1 MNPTQKEILLYFAP
15 AWSRRIAVSNAMGP
29 EHLDIREAD
38 FEIRS
43 VDASGA
49 LSLDAMYVVG
59 MDAPRKPRE
68 AVPLFAKL
76 DGGGVAILETRA
88 SRTIK
93 RALKEVATGNG
104 LELIY
109 FGAPEALPLRIEK
122 KANRRGAHVAVFRKP
137 LFAGR
142 DSERKSLSIV
152 LPAPAIASPCVQA
165 RLRHWRDF
173 LLGAGLSGTAE
184 LLLVNDNPADREALQ
199 EFIGAELRDLRRD
212 GALQLTTHYR
222 SFGPARALQSAA
234 TFARGDYI
242 FWEHLATDDNR
253 PAYRFAIE
261 CEDVFACLQA
271 MWQLEER
278 RGGLPPLRAC
288 TILPRALRSDSKS
301 GRALALKKADTP
313 PPAALWNRSA
323 LATLQASASADTGA
337 KAKAIARR
345 LLRTGKTKALSGVG
359 ARCVVRLREITGGE
373 TDELSRTPRLAAPDP
388 AGR

>member
-1 MNPTQKEILLYFAP
+1 MNPTQKEILLHFAP

-29 EHLDIREAD
+29 EHLAIADSD

-109 FGAPEALPLRIEK
+109 FGAPESLPLRIEK
-122 KANRRGAHVAVFRKP
+122 AANRRGAHVAVFRKP
-137 LFAGR
+137 LFSGR
-142 DSERKSLSIV
+142 DGERKTLSIV
-152 LPAPAIASPCVQA
+152 LPAPTIAAPFVQS
-165 RLRHWRDF
+165 RLRNWRDF
-173 LLGAGLSGTAE
+173 LLGARLNNTAE
-184 LLLVNDNPADREALQ
+184 LLLVNDDPARSEALQ

-222 SFGPARALQSAA
+222 RFGAARALQSAA

-242 FWEHLATDDNR
+242 FWEHLASDDRVAPVQSKSRNAR
-253 PAYRFAIE
+253 TLAAPAYRFAIE

-278 RGGLPPLRAC
+278 RGGLPPFRAC
-288 TILPRALRSDSKS
+288 TILPAARRSHPKS
-301 GRALALKKADTP
+301 GRALALKKVDTP
-313 PPAALWNRSA
+313 AARGALESQRPGRARGQCECRHRRECENNRK
-323 LATLQASASADTGA
+323 TLTAHGWS
-337 KAKAIARR
+337 
-345 LLRTGKTKALSGVG
+345 
-359 ARCVVRLREITGGE
+359 
-373 TDELSRTPRLAAPDP
+373 
-388 AGR
+388 